1 MPKGASFTM
10 KETKVLKDSLH
21 QRIGDPEIDVSTK
34 KSQDDGRDV
43 AMPPNDSRT
52 VNDVAP
58 NDGYDED
65 KDRNHVLISERPI
78 LYQLKSKQFLLLL
91 SFCSFYSCFNVCAL
105 GTARIFFAYLG
116 DDETGNLYLSLFV
129 LMTQSPYWDF
139 PSWTI

>member
-1 MPKGASFTM
+1 
-10 KETKVLKDSLH
+10 
-21 QRIGDPEIDVSTK
+21 
-34 KSQDDGRDV
+34 
-43 AMPPNDSRT
+43 MPPNDSRT
-52 VNDVAP
+52 VDDVAP
-58 NDGYDED
+58 NDGYDKD
-65 KDRNHVLISERPI
+65 KDGNHVLISERPI

-91 SFCSFYSCFNVCAL
+91 SFYSFYSCFNVCAL